1 MLSYEQFMEAHDFP
15 IPFKD
20 FKSITDA
27 IPIGIRQLIKNHLS
41 YGNKDIRQLS
51 LMLDGVERSDK
62 KCNNKHIRRHLQKNN
77 SIAPR
82 GMFYWNSLISE
93 INWKKN
99 MVDSS
104 QILYL

>member
-27 IPIGIRQLIKNHLS
+27 IPTGIRQLIKNNLS
-41 YGNKDIRQLS
+41 CGNKDIRQIS
-51 LMLDGVERSDK
+51 LMLDGVELSDE
-62 KCNNKHIRRHLQKNN
+62 KCNNKHIRRHLQKSN

-82 GMFYWNSLISE
+82 GIFYWNSLISE
-93 INWKKN
+93 IN
-99 MVDSS
+99 
-104 QILYL
+104 